1 MRTQEAL
8 GIFLNSRLAQ
18 NLKPASIEWYR
29 RKLARFAEVCPELPD
44 DPALVENF
52 LARLGGSDATRANYY
67 QALNAFFAFTSKRY
81 HGDNPMEAM
90 PRPKLDEDSPR
101 PTLDPEELMKLR
113 DAPTS
118 LRDRAILTLFID
130 TGIRSGELAQLRKQD
145 ITAEKIKVQGKGGK
159 QRIVPISE
167 ETRRLLLSLMAADG
181 VTDYIF
187 SGHKGHLTSHGLY
200 RIVSGYMRK
209 AGISG
214 PKLGGH
220 RIRHGFARAYLV
232 MGGDTRS
239 LQKILGHKR
248 ISTTEKY
255 ADLSEQDIIEKHHR
269 FTPLRAVHAAAQQSF
284 LDKVK
289 AVEEAEE
296 ILTKKGQTEHG
307 DT

>member
-29 RKLARFAEVCPELPD
+29 LKLARFAEVCPELPD
-44 DPALVENF
+44 DPAPIEGF
-52 LARLGGSDATRANYY
+52 LARLGGSPATRVNYY
-67 QALNAFFAFTSKRY
+67 QAFSAFFAFASKRY
-81 HGDNPMEAM
+81 HQDNPMAAM
-90 PRPKLDEDSPR
+90 RRPHLDEDSPR
-101 PTLDPEELMKLR
+101 PTLAPEELMKLR

-118 LRDRAILTLFID
+118 LRDRAILTLLID

-145 ITAEKIKVQGKGGK
+145 ITAETINVQGKGGK
-159 QRIVPISE
+159 QRTVPISE

-187 SGHKGHLTSHGLY
+187 SGHKGRLTRHGLY
-200 RIVSGYMRK
+200 RIVSRYMRK

-220 RIRHGFARAYLV
+220 RIRHGFARGYLV
-232 MGGDTRS
+232 LGGDTRS
-239 LQKILGHKR
+239 LQRILGHKK

-255 ADLSEQDIIEKHHR
+255 ADLSERDIIEKHHR
-269 FTPLRAVHAAAQQSF
+269 FTPLRAVHAAAQQNF

-289 AVEEAEE
+289 AVEEAED
-296 ILTKKGQTEHG
+296 ILSQKGGEG
-307 DT
+307 DN